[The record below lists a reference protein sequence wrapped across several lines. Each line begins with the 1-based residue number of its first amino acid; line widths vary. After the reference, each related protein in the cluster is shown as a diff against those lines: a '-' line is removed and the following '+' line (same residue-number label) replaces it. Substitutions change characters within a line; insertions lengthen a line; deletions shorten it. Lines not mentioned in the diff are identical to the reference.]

1 MPALMSL
8 EGPGSL
14 GCMGC
19 TRPTS
24 QPGTNGVTLAGFGG
38 RTLAP
43 TAPCINCT
51 PTTTI
56 LTGLSGAS
64 SSFGFITSPLAL
76 AIIGLGLG
84 GFLAYRTMG
93 RKRGLS
99 GSRKRRRR

>member
-24 QPGTNGVTLAGFGG
+24 QPGTNGVSLAGFGG
-38 RTLAP
+38 RTIAP

-51 PTTTI
+51 PTTTV
-56 LTGLSGAS
+56 LAGAS
-64 SSFGFITSPLAL
+64 TSLGFLTSPFVLAL
-76 AIIGLGLG
+76 LGLG
-84 GFLAYRTMG
+84 IGGFIAYRTMHKG
-93 RKRGLS
+93 RKSLS
-99 GSRKRRRR
+99 GSRKRRKR